1 MQTSTP
7 SLLPDH
13 FSADSRIWIYASP
26 RPFSSD
32 EVQLIETASSDFLS
46 QWKAHGSP
54 VQGFIGIFLNQFILV
69 AADETQVVVSGC
81 STDQSVH
88 FMQGL
93 SNQLNLDL
101 FDRLHLHFWK
111 NDSVVRIPLNALE
124 ESLKT
129 RSILPTDLYIN
140 TTVISKAEFERE
152 GMIPLQES
160 WLNRYL

>member
-26 RPFSSD
+26 RPFSSY
-32 EVQLIETASSDFLS
+32 EVRLIETASADFLS

-54 VQGFIGIFLNQFILV
+54 VQGFVGIFLNQFILV
-69 AADETQVVVSGC
+69 AADETRVAVSGC

-93 SNQLNLDL
+93 STQLNLDL

-111 NDSVVRIPLNALE
+111 DESVVRIPLNVLE

-129 RSILPTDLYIN
+129 GSILPTDLYIN
-140 TTVISKAEFERE
+140 TTVLTKGDFEHE
-152 GMIPLQES
+152 GMIRLQES
-160 WLNRYL
+160 WLNRHL